1 MNYQK
6 KHSNREFLIEEV
18 KDISSS
24 STFKSTPLK
33 DDKYFIL
40 HHTAGRGTAM
50 DVMNVLNNRRLGVQW
65 IIDRDGKLYKSL
77 PSGHRGAHIKMIRP
91 SVPKDLSNR
100 TTQGVEIIAKD
111 DTDISIEQCK
121 TALKL
126 IKSLGYPLSN
136 IYGHGEVSRNRGPEE
151 GKTCKAYIKK
161 HWNTADS
168 NLPGISTI
176 TDKFKGTKNDLLSKF
191 SKLDLSKMASG
202 VGDSLS
208 GLLSGV
214 FSENKSSESLDLLI
228 EKSLQNAIKSK
239 ISEDKRISNSVR
251 KTLNEIDLMGF
262 PQGNV
267 DSNKVLTGGID
278 GDWDGSLPKAL
289 EVAKIAKKCAKKED
303 ILVSQKRSRV
313 KTASGNVSDHYVKSL
328 SAYAIDIKASGKQG
342 DELLSCIMK
351 KWDNGSNSDYKGGKW
366 LNLKKDGYRYQFG
379 WNVPDHYDHI
389 HVGVKKIGSDKSNIL
404 PNKDNKETK
413 KSDFEDLTNSLK
425 DKMKDFFSNFSF

>member
-1 MNYQK
+1 MSYRNP
-6 KHSNREFLIEEV
+6 NLDREFIFEEI

-50 DVMNVLNNRRLGVQW
+50 DVMNVLNSRHLGVQW

-77 PSGHRGAHIKMIRP
+77 PSGHRGAHIKMIRS

-100 TTQGVEIIAKD
+100 TTQGVEIVAKN
-111 DTDISIEQCK
+111 DTDISQVQCK

-136 IYGHGEVSRNRGPEE
+136 VYGHGEVSRNKAPEE

-161 HWNTADS
+161 NWNSPDS
-168 NLPGISTI
+168 KSSDLSSI
-176 TDKFKGTKNDLLSKF
+176 TNKMKTGTKDVLSKL
-191 SKLDLSKMASG
+191 SNLDLSKMASG
-202 VGDSLS
+202 VRDSLS

-214 FSENKSSESLDLLI
+214 FSENHSNSSLDLLI
-228 EKSLQNAIKSK
+228 EKSLQRAIRSK
-239 ISEDKRISNSVR
+239 MSEDKRILKSLR
-251 KTLNEIDLMGF
+251 KSLNEIDLMGF
-262 PQGNV
+262 PKGDV
-267 DSNKVLTGGID
+267 DSNKVLTGGVD

-289 EVAKIAKKCAKKED
+289 EVAKIAKNCAKKED
-303 ILVSQKRSRV
+303 IIISQKRSRV

-328 SAYAIDIKASGKQG
+328 SAYAIDIKASGKKG
-342 DELLSCIMK
+342 DELLSCIFK
-351 KWDNGSNSDYKGGKW
+351 KWNGGSNSDYKGGKW
-366 LNLKKDGYRYQFG
+366 LNVNKDGYRYQFG

-389 HVGVKKIGSDKSNIL
+389 HVGVKKLVGKSKSSQL
-404 PNKDNKETK
+404 
-413 KSDFEDLTNSLK
+413 KSDTEGKDQESSISLLDQIK
-425 DKMKDFFSNFSF
+425 NFLKSITS

>member
-1 MNYQK
+1 MSYK
-6 KHSNREFLIEEV
+6 KPQSNREFLFEEV

-50 DVMNVLNNRRLGVQW
+50 DVMNVLNNRHLGVQW

-161 HWNTADS
+161 NWNAS
-168 NLPGISTI
+168 NLDLPDLSTI
-176 TDKFKGTKNDLLSKF
+176 SDKFKGSKKDMLSKLSTF
-191 SKLDLSKMASG
+191 DLSKMASG
-202 VGDSLS
+202 VQDSLS
-208 GLLSGV
+208 GLLSGI
-214 FSENKSSESLDLLI
+214 FSENQSKKSLDLLI
-228 EKSLQNAIKSK
+228 EKNLQKAIKSK
-239 ISEDKRISNSVR
+239 MLQDKRILESVR
-251 KTLNEIDLMGF
+251 KNLN
-262 PQGNV
+262 
-267 DSNKVLTGGID
+267 
-278 GDWDGSLPKAL
+278 
-289 EVAKIAKKCAKKED
+289 D
-303 ILVSQKRSRV
+303 IR
-313 KTASGNVSDHYVKSL
+313 
-328 SAYAIDIKASGKQG
+328 SGK
-342 DELLSCIMK
+342 
-351 KWDNGSNSDYKGGKW
+351 SD
-366 LNLKKDGYRYQFG
+366 L
-379 WNVPDHYDHI
+379 
-389 HVGVKKIGSDKSNIL
+389 
-404 PNKDNKETK
+404 
-413 KSDFEDLTNSLK
+413 
-425 DKMKDFFSNFSF
+425 